1 MKLTDFEGREIVIYG
16 AGHVGRKFF
25 RTLEERGFGSQVR
38 CFAVT
43 GQRKPGTVLE
53 GIPLKCIYDI
63 PILDNTLICLAVH
76 ETLREELE
84 NTVREITDRYV
95 WIYPYLY
102 SLMFGEPEQTDMEIN
117 ISEIL
122 KTCRRDER
130 IAVRLAAIEQYEG
143 KNTFGY
149 EYYKRAQMMHCAEH
163 TAGQRLQQFKELM
176 ADWKENGYRKEY
188 PLSLNRACE
197 VIDGNH
203 RLALAVYYHQT
214 SILCNIYPTEIPLT
228 EIHGK
233 EPIMPK
239 IVLEQHGFTEEE
251 IQRLDELQE
260 RYVEIYGR

>member
-1 MKLTDFEGREIVIYG
+1 MKLADLEGKEIVIYG

-25 RTLEERGFGSQVR
+25 RMLEEQGSGGRVK

-43 GQRKPGTVLE
+43 RRPEQGTVLE

-63 PILDNTLICLAVH
+63 PVQDNTLICLAVH

-84 NTVREITDRYV
+84 SIVREITDRYV
-95 WIYPYLY
+95 WIYPWLY
-102 SLMFGEPEQTDMEIN
+102 SLMFGEPEQTDVEIN

-122 KTCRRDER
+122 KTCRGDER
-130 IAVRLAAIEQYEG
+130 LAVRLAAIEQYEG
-143 KNTFGY
+143 KNRFGY
-149 EYYKRAQMMHCAEH
+149 EFYKRAQMMHCAEH

-176 ADWKENGYRKEY
+176 ADWKKNGYRKEH
-188 PLSLNRACE
+188 PLSLNRTYE

-203 RLALAVYYHQT
+203 RLALAVYYRQV

-233 EPIMPK
+233 EPVMPK
-239 IVLEQHGFTEEE
+239 DVLVQHGFTEEE
-251 IQRLDELQE
+251 ILRLDELQE
-260 RYVEIYGR
+260 RYVGAYGK